1 MEGVDIL
8 SQEIIYNT
16 IIPTNFMF
24 LGFVI
29 TLVFWVLTS
38 YALSECKAVLIIIG
52 TILTFGCLIGSLFL
66 CLTPNKNDIS
76 YIEYKVTIDD
86 SVSFSDFNAKYEIL
100 DQEGKIY
107 TIRERE

>member
-16 IIPTNFMF
+16 ILPAGFMLLSLITTAIF
-24 LGFVI
+24 LG
-29 TLVFWVLTS
+29 LVAYGVSIENKVLF
-38 YALSECKAVLIIIG
+38 IIG
-52 TILTFGCLIGSLFL
+52 IMSMIICFCGSIILGT
-66 CLTPNKNDIS
+66 TPNKNDIN

-86 SVSFSDFNAKYEIL
+86 SVSFTEFNTKYEIL

-107 TIRERE
+107 IVKERE